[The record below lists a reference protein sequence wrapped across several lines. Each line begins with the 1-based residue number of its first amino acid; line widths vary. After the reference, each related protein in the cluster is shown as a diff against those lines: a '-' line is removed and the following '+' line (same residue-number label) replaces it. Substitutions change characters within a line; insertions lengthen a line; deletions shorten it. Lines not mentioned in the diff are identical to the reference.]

1 LTVQLAT
8 AYGLLAYLTVQLATA
23 FGLLAYLTVQL
34 ATAFGLLA
42 YLTVQLATAFGLLA
56 SHSFRS
62 ASGEVFAM
70 IRPIQT
76 TLVALV
82 ALATSGLTAA
92 SANAKDYDGALNWI
106 PAEVSTLIAIDLEG
120 ARSTPF
126 FKELQKE
133 IIDLA
138 GFGREV
144 AQMKREGLDV
154 MASVK
159 TIVYAGP
166 DDVIKKAKQSLVI
179 LEGTFD
185 QAKIKDHYSKSKS
198 KVTLVE
204 KTSAVGP
211 YFQIGD
217 HSCVAFNGNYAIFGS
232 KALFESALT
241 ARAANQG
248 GKNAKVAALVA
259 RFKGS
264 KHGFGV
270 ITGSTQLKKFL
281 GKDFGQVQ
289 DVKGA
294 AMGFDFSAGFS
305 LKIVGLFGDA
315 SKASSV
321 ATSVKSEINEL
332 TADPDLKE
340 AGIDDEL
347 AKVTTV
353 AAGSEVKLEL
363 TLDAAGALS
372 FAKSLKELL

>member
-1 LTVQLAT
+1 
-8 AYGLLAYLTVQLATA
+8 
-23 FGLLAYLTVQL
+23 
-34 ATAFGLLA
+34 
-42 YLTVQLATAFGLLA
+42 
-56 SHSFRS
+56 
-62 ASGEVFAM
+62 M
-70 IRPIQT
+70 IRPVHT
-76 TLVALV
+76 ALVALV
-82 ALATSGLTAA
+82 ALATSGLTATTA
-92 SANAKDYDGALNWI
+92 SAKDYDGALNWI

-138 GFGREV
+138 GFGREL
-144 AQMKREGLDV
+144 AKMKREGGIDV

-185 QAKIKDHYSKSKS
+185 QAKIKDYYAKSS
-198 KVTLVE
+198 KVALTE

-217 HSCVAFNGNYAIFGS
+217 SSCVAFNGNYAVFGS
-232 KALFESALT
+232 KALFESALA

-294 AMGFDFSAGFS
+294 AMGFDFSGGFG
-305 LKIVGLFGDA
+305 LKIVGLFADA
-315 SKASSV
+315 GKASSV
-321 ATSVKSEINEL
+321 ATSVKSEIAEL
-332 TADPDLKE
+332 AADPELKE

-347 AKVTTV
+347 TKITTV
-353 AAGSEVKLEL
+353 AAGSEVKIEL
-363 TLDAAGALS
+363 TLDAAGASS